1 MSRVFFFLQSFS
13 PLFPSLSTPPF
24 SSRSLFAA
32 MADGSEGRGGHS
44 GRREEIRQW
53 RRPDW
58 SPSSASHGEAMPLA
72 QAPLAT
78 VVASSSPTSRARP
91 HRPTT
96 LFPPAHSS
104 SLLHPSPP
112 FSPCH
117 CCNLE
122 LAIILHLL
130 IPTACS
136 GFLSP
141 PPSHSLEVT
150 IVIHHLIPSVAVK
163 SLALVRHVVASYP
176 AGGVASPTRWSS
188 ATKVSP
194 SCLRHESDLWLART
208 PPSPCLFSS
217 AAPPSPAVAVVE

>member
-1 MSRVFFFLQSFS
+1 M
-13 PLFPSLSTPPF
+13 
-24 SSRSLFAA
+24 AA
-32 MADGSEGRGGHS
+32 ARLVTKLRLAWGGHAACS
-44 GRREEIRQW
+44 G
-53 RRPDW
+53 
-58 SPSSASHGEAMPLA
+58 SPSHCCGLEL
-72 QAPLAT
+72 T
-78 VVASSSPTSRARP
+78 HVSSSPTSSHHLVPSGSLELPPPPPTPLLPVSLLQPRARY
-91 HRPTT
+91 
-96 LFPPAHSS
+96 
-104 SLLHPSPP
+104 HPSPP
-112 FSPCH
+112 HPH
-117 CCNLE
+117 C
-122 LAIILHLL
+122 LL
-130 IPTACS
+130 R
-136 GFLSP
+136 LSLP